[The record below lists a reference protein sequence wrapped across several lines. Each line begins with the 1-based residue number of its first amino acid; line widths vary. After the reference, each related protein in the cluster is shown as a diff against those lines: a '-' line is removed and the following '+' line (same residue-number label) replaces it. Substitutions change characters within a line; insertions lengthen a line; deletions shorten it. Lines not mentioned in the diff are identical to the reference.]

1 MKKIT
6 KKDEKL
12 NQNKI
17 KTQIH
22 DQVVQSYVTELQK
35 QLQGNEEDQSK
46 SPNQLESKRISNIL
60 IDQQF
65 KMPVKSINRLVQV
78 DFPDEYKKE
87 KDQLSHH
94 NTQLQQ
100 LMKKLAYENE
110 SLRKGIKESPSQPRS
125 SLKAYQDKLRE
136 EE

>member
-35 QLQGNEEDQSK
+35 QLQENQENQSK

-65 KMPVKSINRLVQV
+65 KVPVKSVHRHVQV

-94 NTQLQQ
+94 NSQLQQ
-100 LMKKLAYENE
+100 LMKKLAFENE
-110 SLRKGIKESPSQPRS
+110 SLRKSTR
-125 SLKAYQDKLRE
+125 
-136 EE
+136 